1 MIEVGPSQEGM
12 GLAVLPIQAGG
23 LGVIAIAIHI
33 VGWQEVVAP
42 IEGVALVTLHLQPGD
57 VIRAALRVELVATR
71 GSDIVHTTDEAVGIG
86 HVIGGAGRFAD
97 ASCATVNGVVGCA
110 SGKEHHLAR
119 VLAVATGEIAFHA
132 YVVGTREEQRHH
144 CHCQCQGMKYV
155 GLEFQGL
162 IVE

>member
-1 MIEVGPSQEGM
+1 M

-23 LGVIAIAIHI
+23 FGVIAVAIYI
-33 VGWQEVVAP
+33 VGRQEVIAP
-42 IEGVALVTLHLQPGD
+42 IEGVALVALHLQPGD
-57 VIRAALRVELVATR
+57 VVRAALRVKLIATS
-71 GSDIVHTTDEAVGIG
+71 GCHIIHTADEAVGVGHIIG
-86 HVIGGAGRFAD
+86 STRRFAD
-97 ASCATVNGVVGCA
+97 TSCAAVDGVAGCA
-110 SGKEHHLAR
+110 GGKEHHLAR
-119 VLAVATGEIAFHA
+119 VLAIATGEIAFHA